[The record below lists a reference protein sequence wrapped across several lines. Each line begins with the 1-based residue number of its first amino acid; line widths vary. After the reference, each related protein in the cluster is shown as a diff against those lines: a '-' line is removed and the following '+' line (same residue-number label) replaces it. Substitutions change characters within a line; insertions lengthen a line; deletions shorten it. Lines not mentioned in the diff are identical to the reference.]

1 MTHSSSKPS
10 LSMLPYDMLMVI
22 LSKVTLVSHV
32 DLGACMASCKDMLN
46 VSKFPEVL
54 RSLRLEDVA
63 PPPYELVP
71 STMEIVEEHAKNG
84 NIHATFL
91 CGLFNY
97 FHLKH
102 VTIGLTQLSFA
113 ASETHLEAMYL
124 YGMILLIKGDFTEGC
139 NFLTQLW
146 KKHGFETVR
155 QCHMNVH
162 KVVLELSVREY
173 REYDIL
179 LALMKVPENCIDE
192 GLDEVCDDCF
202 IRKEIYRY
210 MDYFN

>member
-1 MTHSSSKPS
+1 
-10 LSMLPYDMLMVI
+10 MLPYDMLMVI

-102 VTIGLTQLSFA
+102 VTIG
-113 ASETHLEAMYL
+113 
-124 YGMILLIKGDFTEGC
+124 C